1 MRMSTSDLI
10 GYSGGHYG
18 RRVDKDIERENK
30 KLNFTDLS
38 LVLKWPFGAVYKLG
52 NDVSS
57 GQIESPRVHNLAH
70 TVKVAYLS
78 LLSAFGTMNDTV
90 IFGRLGHED
99 SYQSAAPS
107 FS

>member
-38 LVLKWPFGAVYKLG
+38 LVLKWPFGALY
-52 NDVSS
+52 N
-57 GQIESPRVHNLAH
+57 
-70 TVKVAYLS
+70 
-78 LLSAFGTMNDTV
+78 
-90 IFGRLGHED
+90 
-99 SYQSAAPS
+99 
-107 FS
+107 